1 VLEELT
7 TTITATQQPKKEID
21 NTKPPFF
28 PSLTPSQHCFPS
40 TPNNASKNNLLNDH
54 FAVMQIKLSASAIQS
69 NCVKSPAKSVFDSNE
84 AYWSSELQR
93 FLGGSVSDVEEEGRE
108 DSCREL
114 TASKDTRSG
123 RRGGRRGLCLCCEIN
138 VRSGK
143 RACVSQLGMYG
154 LIV

>member
-1 VLEELT
+1 
-7 TTITATQQPKKEID
+7 
-21 NTKPPFF
+21 
-28 PSLTPSQHCFPS
+28 
-40 TPNNASKNNLLNDH
+40 
-54 FAVMQIKLSASAIQS
+54 
-69 NCVKSPAKSVFDSNE
+69 VFDSNE